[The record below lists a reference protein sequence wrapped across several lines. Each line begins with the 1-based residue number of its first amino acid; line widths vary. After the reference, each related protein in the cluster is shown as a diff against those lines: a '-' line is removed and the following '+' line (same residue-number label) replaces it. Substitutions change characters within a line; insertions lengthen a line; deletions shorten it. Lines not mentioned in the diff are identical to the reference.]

1 MQAIRPKLTLYKTV
15 EEAAVAVDDM
25 FNAALQNAGCT
36 FVYHVCRFI
45 QLTV

>member
-1 MQAIRPKLTLYKTV
+1 MYKTL

-36 FVYHVCRFI
+36 LCFPCLLYSLNLRSEI
-45 QLTV
+45 SANR

>member
-1 MQAIRPKLTLYKTV
+1 MYKTI
-15 EEAAVAVDDM
+15 EEAAVAVDEM

-36 FVYHVCRFI
+36 LVCHFLSWAA

>member
-25 FNAALQNAGCT
+25 FSAALQNAGCELVCH
-36 FVYHVCRFI
+36 VYRFS
-45 QLTV
+45 